1 MSCRRALQE
10 RSSCPSAGLALLVS
24 AVSTEPIVEVKSECR
39 SEAAVWSGHVFVNAV
54 CASPGSHHTVHVM
67 TFDCDG
73 DAACWV
79 SLHQI
84 YRCQAK
90 GQLDRS
96 GLEYPLGCSFP
107 YTTNLRKRTFLS
119 STCPPT
125 RRFVSLFLENRITL
139 EVERSA
145 RRFFSH
151 LSRMCN

>member
-1 MSCRRALQE
+1 MSWRRALQE

-24 AVSTEPIVEVKSECR
+24 AVSTEPIVEIESECR

-73 DAACWV
+73 DAVCWV

-107 YTTNLRKRTFLS
+107 YTTSQEEKFSLQYLS
-119 STCPPT
+119 THSQVC
-125 RRFVSLFLENRITL
+125 FTL
-139 EVERSA
+139 PGKPD
-145 RRFFSH
+145 H
-151 LSRMCN
+151 T